1 MKSVPTGTFLW
12 AARQAREGKTSGG
25 MVGHLTQLDRYLLSK
40 LMALF
45 GFFALVLV
53 SVYWVNRAV
62 LLFDSLISDGQTALV
77 VLEFTALTLPYV
89 IRIVLPVAAFAATI
103 YAVNRL
109 DQDSELVVM
118 RATGASNWRLA
129 RSVVVFGL
137 IASVMM
143 AILVNVLVPAA
154 KDRLA
159 ERRQEVAQDVSARFL
174 TEGSFQHPASGVT
187 IYIQKISDL
196 GELENLFLADRR
208 DPARATIYTA
218 DKALIVRSESGP
230 KLVMLN
236 GMAQTLQQP
245 GDRLAITRFANFTYD
260 IGSLLQSNGH
270 RKRALGE
277 IGTLELLRGGSQMS
291 ALTGAT
297 PDQIRLE
304 LNQRISQPL
313 LAPIAALIG
322 FAAMMIGT
330 FSRFGMWR
338 QITMAILGL
347 IAVQALQNS
356 VESVTATDPKLWSLL
371 YLPAFGGGVIAC
383 AMLWWSQRPWRVRGI
398 AEGSA

>member
-1 MKSVPTGTFLW
+1 
-12 AARQAREGKTSGG
+12 
-25 MVGHLTQLDRYLLSK
+25 
-40 LMALF
+40 MALF

-143 AILVNVLVPAA
+143 AALVNVLVPAA
-154 KDRLA
+154 KERLA

-174 TEGSFQHPASGVT
+174 TEGSFQHPATGVT
-187 IYIQKISDL
+187 IYIRKISEL
-196 GELENLFLADRR
+196 GELEDLFLADRR
-208 DPARATIYTA
+208 NPARATTYTA
-218 DKALIVRSESGP
+218 DKALIVRSDSGP

-260 IGSLLQSNGH
+260 IGALLQSNSN
-270 RKRALGE
+270 RKRALDE
-277 IGTLELLRGGSQMS
+277 IGTLELMRAGSQLS

-297 PDQIRLE
+297 PDQIRLAVTR
-304 LNQRISQPL
+304 RISQPL

-338 QITMAILGL
+338 QITLAILGL

-356 VESVTATDPKLWSLL
+356 VESVTTRDPSLWPLL
-371 YLPAFGGGVIAC
+371 YLPALGGSLIAC
-383 AMLWWSQRPWRVRGI
+383 AMLWWSQRPWRVRGARAV
-398 AEGSA
+398 AEGGT

>member
-1 MKSVPTGTFLW
+1 
-12 AARQAREGKTSGG
+12 

-62 LLFDSLISDGQTALV
+62 LMFDSLISDGQTAVV

-129 RSVVVFGL
+129 RPVVVFGL
-137 IASVMM
+137 IASIMM
-143 AILVNVLVPAA
+143 AILINVLVPAA
-154 KDRLA
+154 KQRLT
-159 ERRQEVAQDVSARFL
+159 ERRQEVAQNVTAQFL
-174 TEGSFQHPASGVT
+174 REGSFQHPVKGVT
-187 IYIQKISDL
+187 IYIRKISEL
-196 GELENLFLADRR
+196 GELEDLFLADRR
-208 DPARATIYTA
+208 DPARATIYSA
-218 DKALIVRSESGP
+218 DKALIVRSDSGP

-260 IGSLLQSNGH
+260 IGTLFNVNSN
-270 RKRALGE
+270 RKRSLDE
-277 IGTLELLRGGSQMS
+277 IGTLTLLRGGAQLAAQSDASPQ
-291 ALTGAT
+291 
-297 PDQIRLE
+297 QIRLE
-304 LNQRISQPL
+304 LNRRISQPL

-322 FAAMMIGT
+322 FAALMIGT

-338 QITMAILGL
+338 QITLAIFGL
-347 IAVQALQNS
+347 IVVQALQNG
-356 VESVTATDPKLWSLL
+356 VESASSSDPGLWPLL
-371 YLPAFGGGVIAC
+371 YLPALGGGLIAV
-383 AMLWWSQRPWRVRGI
+383 AMLWWSGRPWRIR
-398 AEGSA
+398 ATATLQEGGS

>member
-1 MKSVPTGTFLW
+1 
-12 AARQAREGKTSGG
+12 
-25 MVGHLTQLDRYLLSK
+25 
-40 LMALF
+40 MALF

-143 AILVNVLVPAA
+143 AALVNVLVPAA
-154 KDRLA
+154 KERLA
-159 ERRQEVAQDVSARFL
+159 ERRQEVAQDVSAKFL
-174 TEGSFQHPASGVT
+174 TEGSFQHPANGIT
-187 IYIQKISDL
+187 IYIRKISEL

-208 DPARATIYTA
+208 NPARATIYTA
-218 DKALIVRSESGP
+218 DKALIVRSDSGP

-260 IGSLLQSNGH
+260 IGALFQSNNS
-270 RKRALGE
+270 RKRTLDE
-277 IGTLELLRGGSQMS
+277 TGTLELLRAGSQMS

-304 LNQRISQPL
+304 VNRRISQPL

-338 QITMAILGL
+338 QITMAIVGL
-347 IAVQALQNS
+347 IAVQAIQNS
-356 VESVTATDPKLWSLL
+356 VESVTAADPNLWLLL
-371 YLPAFGGGVIAC
+371 YLPALAGGLIAC
-383 AMLWWSQRPWRVRGI
+383 AMLWWSQRPWRVRSARI
-398 AEGSA
+398 VAEGGA

>member
-1 MKSVPTGTFLW
+1 MT
-12 AARQAREGKTSGG
+12 R
-25 MVGHLTQLDRYLLSK
+25 LDRYLLSK

-143 AILVNVLVPAA
+143 AALVNVLVPAA
-154 KDRLA
+154 KERLA

-174 TEGSFQHPASGVT
+174 TEGSFQHPATGVT
-187 IYIQKISDL
+187 IYIRKISEL
-196 GELENLFLADRR
+196 GELEDLFLADRR
-208 DPARATIYTA
+208 NPARATTYTA
-218 DKALIVRSESGP
+218 DKALIVRSDSGP

-260 IGSLLQSNGH
+260 IGALLQSNSN
-270 RKRALGE
+270 RKRALDE
-277 IGTLELLRGGSQMS
+277 IGTLELMRAGSQLS

-304 LNQRISQPL
+304 VTRRISQPL

-338 QITMAILGL
+338 QITLAILGL

-356 VESVTATDPKLWSLL
+356 VESVTTRDPSLWPLL
-371 YLPAFGGGVIAC
+371 YLPALGGGLIAC
-383 AMLWWSQRPWRVRGI
+383 AMLWWSQRPWRVRGARAV
-398 AEGSA
+398 AEGGA